1 MNLSLFFKQQTAPP
15 MRIIIILMTILS
27 LNTMQSQQL
36 EKHQWKNRVL
46 LIISDNEASDN
57 YKNQILKLE
66 AAQDGLIERKV
77 LVYNVLPNKYKVSN
91 SSNNWIASSVLF
103 NTFMDTNDA
112 FTVILIGLDGT
123 VKLKKEAVLATKTL
137 FDLIDSMPM
146 RQAEMRKN

>member
-1 MNLSLFFKQQTAPP
+1 
-15 MRIIIILMTILS
+15 MRIIVILMTILS

-46 LIISDNEASDN
+46 LIISDNETSDN
-57 YKNQILKLE
+57 YENQILKLE

-77 LVYNVLPNKYKVSN
+77 LVYNILPNKYKVSN

-103 NTFMDTNDA
+103 NTFMDTNDG

-123 VKLKKEAVLATKTL
+123 VKLKKEGVLATKTL